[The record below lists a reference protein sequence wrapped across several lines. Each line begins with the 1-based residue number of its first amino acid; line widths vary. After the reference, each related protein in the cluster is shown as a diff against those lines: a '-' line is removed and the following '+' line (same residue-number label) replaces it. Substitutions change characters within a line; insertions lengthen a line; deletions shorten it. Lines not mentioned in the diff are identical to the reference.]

1 MYFLRSRNQELNTYI
16 NSFIEINYQ
25 PIKMFCWR
33 ILILCLLAI
42 VLLVKDYQHYG
53 LSLTHWFAWSP
64 LLVVLAG
71 VLTVNFQ
78 SSYLGSMTYQY
89 RYYDTSFQIARR
101 FADFEYTPLI
111 NGLEKK
117 LKLRAGACRKS
128 YIILGSLLI
137 GLLSLINS
145 QAIIWQLI
153 FTENTQYI
161 VTSIYVCLIL
171 TLVLSAVL
179 ESIAL
184 VARKRQLELIE
195 LSLFWIKSASTL
207 KYIA

>member
-42 VLLVKDYQHYG
+42 V
-53 LSLTHWFAWSP
+53 
-64 LLVVLAG
+64 
-71 VLTVNFQ
+71 
-78 SSYLGSMTYQY
+78 
-89 RYYDTSFQIARR
+89 
-101 FADFEYTPLI
+101 
-111 NGLEKK
+111 
-117 LKLRAGACRKS
+117 RAGACRKS

>member
-1 MYFLRSRNQELNTYI
+1 M
-16 NSFIEINYQ
+16 
-25 PIKMFCWR
+25 P
-33 ILILCLLAI
+33 
-42 VLLVKDYQHYG
+42 
-53 LSLTHWFAWSP
+53 
-64 LLVVLAG
+64 
-71 VLTVNFQ
+71 
-78 SSYLGSMTYQY
+78 
-89 RYYDTSFQIARR
+89 
-101 FADFEYTPLI
+101 
-111 NGLEKK
+111 
-117 LKLRAGACRKS
+117 
-128 YIILGSLLI
+128 
-137 GLLSLINS
+137 
-145 QAIIWQLI
+145 QLI